1 MALQSAYGIGIT
13 ESPTIEISQEVL
25 RSILSRIEAELYSS
39 EVYNRSLAGL
49 QTILGEAAG
58 NAQIMVKAVGRE
70 AIRLAFQQFAKT
82 YKVVPVA
89 PTEISNNQQEQQ
101 LSSPSSAVTEEL
113 SSCPVETLLDS
124 NNLTT
129 FQPDNLTTPTDN
141 QQPTINNKSNNSPAN
156 SEEALPPLSSSSI
169 DPIFPK
175 PTKKLSK
182 AQLAAQ
188 MAAQEREERL
198 RQIGQ
203 ELRQARHAQSLTMR
217 QLHNLTLVPPHHIQA
232 LEIGRLD
239 QLPEDIYVRGFI
251 RRMGEALG
259 LDGAAMAASLP
270 APDPVKTVVP
280 SWYRPASAS
289 VFQLSTLHLYV
300 GYAALVAGAVGGL
313 AVTSNQSQSSATVE
327 PLPDVP
333 SNPSVSESQQ
343 IAKPAKPGLKL
354 GKKGVAVGNDIAP
367 PEAIS
372 SN

>member
-89 PTEISNNQQEQQ
+89 STEISNNQQEQQ
-101 LSSPSSAVTEEL
+101 LSSPSSVFTEEL
-113 SSCPVETLLDS
+113 SSCQVETLLDS
-124 NNLTT
+124 NK
-129 FQPDNLTTPTDN
+129 LTTPTDN
-141 QQPTINNKSNNSPAN
+141 QQPTTNNEPNNLPAN
-156 SEEALPPLSSSSI
+156 SEQAAPPLSSSSI
-169 DPIFPK
+169 DPVFPK

-182 AQLAAQ
+182 AELAAQ

-203 ELRQARHAQSLTMR
+203 ELRQARHARSLTMR

-280 SWYRPASAS
+280 SWYRPTSAS

-313 AVTSNQSQSSATVE
+313 AVTSNQSQSSATVD